1 MPSYLLLPLNLS
13 NLVDFIM
20 KFRAFLKTSEGFG
33 FAQYYLC
40 YEVVL
45 SL

>member
-20 KFRAFLKTSEGFG
+20 KFQAFLKTSGGFG
-33 FAQYYLC
+33 YA
-40 YEVVL
+40 
-45 SL
+45 